1 MFFHNLR
8 KCFEKIDI
16 VLVEIVRVYC
26 RVRVLKIFKE
36 ELLIKIIMSFLV
48 NNFDFEMSITKF
60 LKKLK

>member
-36 ELLIKIIMSFLV
+36 ELLIKIVMSFLV
-48 NNFDFEMSITKF
+48 NNFGFEMSITKF
-60 LKKLK
+60 LK